1 MQQGFLDSKLGVTG
15 GQKRSQPLAGRVAS
29 EIGEALSIDAAL
41 EAEQGIALL
50 DPAPHQR
57 QRENSKHANKSPD
70 QVPHPRRIP
79 PKALTSLADSYN
91 ICTTGGNAM
100 VTLKVRKVGNSL
112 GVTLSSEVA
121 QTLRVR
127 EGDHLYLTETPGG
140 FRLTPYAPDFEET
153 MEIAER
159 FMRRYRNA
167 LRDLAK

>member
-1 MQQGFLDSKLGVTG
+1 
-15 GQKRSQPLAGRVAS
+15 
-29 EIGEALSIDAAL
+29 
-41 EAEQGIALL
+41 
-50 DPAPHQR
+50 
-57 QRENSKHANKSPD
+57 
-70 QVPHPRRIP
+70 
-79 PKALTSLADSYN
+79 
-91 ICTTGGNAM
+91 M

-127 EGDHLYLTETPGG
+127 EGDQLYLTETPGG
-140 FRLTPYAPDFEET
+140 FRLTPYDPDFKET